1 MSDKMVKEL
10 NGLVADFTV
19 FYQKMRHYHWNVKG
33 KYFFQLHALF
43 EGVYDEVN
51 EVIDELA
58 ERVVALGGT
67 PLYTLSMIMGEA
79 SLPEDSEI
87 PDGVTMVGRT
97 AADLE
102 TLIKSLNAA
111 IEVAEAEG
119 DRTTVNLLDEM
130 RDGLAGRLWMIKA
143 WQS

>member
-33 KYFFQLHALF
+33 KQFFQLHALF
-43 EGVYDEVN
+43 EGIYDEVN

-67 PLYTLSMIMGEA
+67 PLHTLAMVMDEA
-79 SLPEDSEI
+79 SISEDSEI
-87 PDGVTMVGRT
+87 PDGVKMVKRT

-102 TLIKSLNAA
+102 TLSSALDNA

-119 DRTTVNLLDEM
+119 DRTTVNLLDGM
-130 RDGLAGRLWMIKA
+130 RDGLQGRLWMIKA